1 MNNLIIFIFLCA
13 FTLFPYRPFG
23 DGNKVIIGRLKE
35 KFLYKNKDTL
45 TFNDLKY
52 NNSTKRYNLN
62 KLEPAQLINW
72 TDKFMPK
79 GLVESN
85 LYFALFY
92 SFQDVTNKYYLISIV
107 TIADDWTRLHLLS
120 IDKKYNLIEQFEIGE
135 SEMYLIDQNEEKMKC
150 LYVTSYALK
159 INKNKYKIVQK
170 ETTINFFAMEKKDTL
185 MVDLKTYELEIT
197 QDGHF
202 IKNKIHVP

>member
-1 MNNLIIFIFLCA
+1 
-13 FTLFPYRPFG
+13 LFPYRPFG

-52 NNSTKRYNLN
+52 NNSTKCYNLTQ
-62 KLEPAQLINW
+62 LEPAQLINW

-92 SFQDVTNKYYLISIV
+92 SFQDVTNKYYLISIF

-185 MVDLKTYELEIT
+185 MVDLKIYELEIT